1 MSGRGGIQGRDTV
14 LYFNSKCV
22 HRGVGGGGAASGRP
36 DGRGAGPTLLP
47 CLIRIPL
54 LFHRILVTLSAPP
67 PLWQLGHPGCP
78 SVPHSCPLLLH
89 PHRDDLVE
97 ALLTSCHIPI
107 YANGSWATLYRG
119 RYYVDGGV
127 TDFVPSPPT
136 PTVVKVCCFP
146 VSEAFARVKPS
157 VKVCEDLN
165 LNWGEGEG
173 TVPTLISN
181 VKRCV

>member
-1 MSGRGGIQGRDTV
+1 M
-14 LYFNSKCV
+14 
-22 HRGVGGGGAASGRP
+22 
-36 DGRGAGPTLLP
+36 
-47 CLIRIPL
+47 
-54 LFHRILVTLSAPP
+54 
-67 PLWQLGHPGCP
+67 
-78 SVPHSCPLLLH
+78 
-89 PHRDDLVE
+89 
-97 ALLTSCHIPI
+97 
-107 YANGSWATLYRG
+107 
-119 RYYVDGGV
+119 
-127 TDFVPSPPT
+127 PSPPT